1 MRNRL
6 LSAVALA
13 GAAALAV
20 GSAAQAATNLLVN
33 GGFEAST
40 FEKNSQFGSGFGGQK
55 VTGWTGGSGLQE
67 YFFGGTQTT
76 VSASNQWN
84 DPRSYFW
91 SSFNALSSN
100 GGNFVALD
108 GDTSVAGSISQTLT
122 NLQVGKTYTLTF
134 EWAAA
139 QLANRI
145 GDITE
150 LLKVSFG
157 NEVQYTN
164 VLAVESKGF
173 SGWQSVKMFFTP
185 TATTQTLTFLSL
197 GTPNGLPP
205 MAVLDGASLTVPE
218 PGTWMMMLLGFGGIG
233 AMIRRRGRSIAS
245 AAAA

>member
-1 MRNRL
+1 M
-6 LSAVALA
+6 
-13 GAAALAV
+13 ALAV

-33 GGFEAST
+33 GGFEASSY
-40 FEKNSQFGSGFGGQK
+40 EKNSQFGSGYGGQG

-67 YFFGGTQTT
+67 YFFGGTHTT
-76 VSASNQWN
+76 VSANNQWS

-91 SSFNALSSN
+91 PSFNALSNN

-108 GDTSVAGSISQTLT
+108 GDTTVSGSISQTLS

-150 LLKVSFG
+150 QLKVSFG
-157 NEVQYTN
+157 DEVQYTSILP
-164 VLAVESKGF
+164 VASQGF

-185 TATTQTLTFLSL
+185 TAGTQTLTFLSL

-218 PGTWMMMLLGFGGIG
+218 PGTWAMMLLGFGAIG
-233 AMIRRRGRSIAS
+233 FAMRRRKRGVS
-245 AAAA
+245 ALA